1 MNSIKPSPIPN
12 RLRPVTIAGQSGLSM
27 VEIMIAITIGLLLLA
42 GMATLFA
49 QQSSSRDELEKAGR
63 QIENG
68 RYAMQIL
75 QDDIRHAGFY
85 GEYSPTSAT
94 IPASLPDPC
103 ATALTDLDAAMALP
117 IQGYDSPTTVPS
129 PLSACLSDANHK
141 AGTDI
146 LVIRRADTGEGDDD
160 LSDAVAGQVY
170 LQTTPTAY
178 VLGSGSNTSVFTL
191 KKKNA
196 TDLAELRQYYVRIYF
211 ISPCSVPAGG
221 GTSCTGSSDDNGR
234 PIPTLKRLE
243 LTVVGGAT
251 AFSITPLV
259 EGIDQLQFD
268 YGLDTTND
276 GTPDSYSTAPS
287 STTDWSN
294 VMAVQVNLLARNN
307 DPTGG
312 YTDSKTYNL
321 GSAGNFGPYNDTY
334 KRHAY
339 SALVRA
345 TNPSGRREQ

>member
-1 MNSIKPSPIPN
+1 MNSSIKPSTFPH
-12 RLRPVTIAGQSGLSM
+12 RFRPVGIAGQSGLSM
-27 VEIMIAITIGLLLLA
+27 VEIMIAITVGLLLLA

-49 QQSSSRDELEKAGR
+49 QQSSSSDELEKAGR

-75 QDDIRHAGFY
+75 QDDIRHAGYY

-103 ATALTDLDAAMALP
+103 ATTPASLDPAMALP
-117 IQGYDSPTTVPS
+117 IQGYDAPTTVPS
-129 PLSACLSDANHK
+129 PLSVCLSDANHK
-141 AGTDI
+141 TGTDI
-146 LVIRRADTGEGDDD
+146 LVIRRADTEDEDVA
-160 LSDAVAGQVY
+160 SAAAGQVY

-191 KKKNA
+191 KQKNGV
-196 TDLAELRQYYVRIYF
+196 TLAELHQYYVRIYF

-234 PIPTLKRLE
+234 PIPTLKRLD
-243 LTVVGGAT
+243 LTVVGGAA

-259 EGIDQLQFD
+259 EGIDQLQLD
-268 YGLDTTND
+268 YGLDTTGD
-276 GTPDSYSTAPS
+276 GTPDSYTTAPA
-287 STTDWSN
+287 STTDWTN
-294 VMAVQVNLLARNN
+294 VMAVRVNLLARNN
-307 DPTGG
+307 DPSGG
-312 YTDSKTYNL
+312 YSDGKTYSL
-321 GSAGNFGPYNDTY
+321 GSAGSFGPFNDAY

-339 SALVRA
+339 NALVRA